1 MEEILVKYKIRIP
14 TIDRLLEDHNKNHV
28 SIVSVN
34 NTEKEIKKLK
44 ELDETL
50 ATKIDDVN
58 IIVCEVLECLKARG
72 LDTSEYI

>member
-1 MEEILVKYKIRIP
+1 MEEMPVKYKIRIP
-14 TIDRLLEDHNKNHV
+14 TIDKLLKDHNEDHV

-34 NTEKEIKKLK
+34 NTEEEIKKLK

-58 IIVCEVLECLKARG
+58 IIVCEVLQYLEARG

>member
-1 MEEILVKYKIRIP
+1 MEEMPVKYKIRIP
-14 TIDRLLEDHNKNHV
+14 TIDKLLKDHNKDHV

-34 NTEKEIKKLK
+34 NTKEKIKKLK

-50 ATKIDDVN
+50 ATKIDDAN
-58 IIVCEVLECLKARG
+58 IIVCEVLQYLEARG

>member
-1 MEEILVKYKIRIP
+1 MEEMPVKYKIRIP
-14 TIDRLLEDHNKNHV
+14 TIDRLLKEHNEDHVNIV
-28 SIVSVN
+28 SID
-34 NTEKEIKKLK
+34 NTEEEIKKLR

-58 IIVCEVLECLKARG
+58 NIVCEVLEYFQARG

>member
-1 MEEILVKYKIRIP
+1 MEEMPVKYKIRIP
-14 TIDRLLEDHNKNHV
+14 TIDRLLKEHNEDHVNIV
-28 SIVSVN
+28 SID
-34 NTEKEIKKLK
+34 NTEEEIKKLR

-58 IIVCEVLECLKARG
+58 NIVCEVLEYLQARG

>member
-1 MEEILVKYKIRIP
+1 MPVKYKIRIP
-14 TIDRLLEDHNKNHV
+14 TVDRLLKEHNEDHVNIV
-28 SIVSVN
+28 SID
-34 NTEKEIKKLK
+34 NTEEEIKKLR

-58 IIVCEVLECLKARG
+58 NIVCEVLEYFQARG

>member
-1 MEEILVKYKIRIP
+1 MEEMPVKYKIIIP
-14 TIDRLLEDHNKNHV
+14 TVDRLLKEHNEDHVNIV
-28 SIVSVN
+28 SID
-34 NTEKEIKKLK
+34 NTEEEIKKLR

-58 IIVCEVLECLKARG
+58 NIVCEVLEYFQARG

>member
-1 MEEILVKYKIRIP
+1 MEEMPVKYKIRIP
-14 TIDRLLEDHNKNHV
+14 TVDRLLKEHNEDHVNIV
-28 SIVSVN
+28 SID
-34 NTEKEIKKLK
+34 NTEEEIKKLR

-58 IIVCEVLECLKARG
+58 NIVCEVLEYFQARG

>member
-1 MEEILVKYKIRIP
+1 MQVKYKIRIP
-14 TIDRLLEDHNKNHV
+14 TVDRLLKEHNEDHVNIV
-28 SIVSVN
+28 SID
-34 NTEKEIKKLK
+34 NTKEEIKKLR

-58 IIVCEVLECLKARG
+58 NIVCEVLEYFQARG